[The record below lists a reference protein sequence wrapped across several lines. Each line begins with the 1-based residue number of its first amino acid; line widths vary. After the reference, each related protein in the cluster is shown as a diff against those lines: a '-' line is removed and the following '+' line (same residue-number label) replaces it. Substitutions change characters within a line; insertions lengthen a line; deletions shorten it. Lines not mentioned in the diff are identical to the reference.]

1 MQRLNPKAAQE
12 GMIITSSEQVEML
25 LVLKTVPV
33 EGNSAYPLECLCCS
47 CFLGYKQGQG
57 RYYKKVMWMCG
68 GSRKVIFP

>member
-1 MQRLNPKAAQE
+1 MERLNPKAAQE
-12 GMIITSSEQVEML
+12 VMIITSSEQVEML

-33 EGNSAYPLECLCCS
+33 EGNSYPLECLCCS